1 MEWGRGGVG
10 EMRLRVSLFILMM
23 QDVKEKIETGTY
35 NEPTEF
41 LEDINLI
48 CDNAMTYNPPD
59 NDVYQMCAQCPYFIT
74 RTLTTPRLC
83 RAHELKD
90 YFEKKWEHVRDG
102 IVSKYQEEKLLAAV
116 ETSAFEKQAKSSQ
129 LKRDRTGLSVK
140 RIIENEKFDNSAP
153 LKVDEK
159 KTLSANMNKLPC
171 KKLGKIVEII
181 HARHP
186 TVLRRVPFVWFC
198 SIACSFIFCF

>member
-1 MEWGRGGVG
+1 
-10 EMRLRVSLFILMM
+10 
-23 QDVKEKIETGTY
+23 
-35 NEPTEF
+35 
-41 LEDINLI
+41 
-48 CDNAMTYNPPD
+48 
-59 NDVYQMCAQCPYFIT
+59 
-74 RTLTTPRLC
+74 
-83 RAHELKD
+83 LKD

-102 IVSKYQEEKLLAAV
+102 IVSKYQEEKLLSAV
-116 ETSAFEKQAKSSQ
+116 ETSASEKQAKSQQ

-140 RIIENEKFDNSAP
+140 RIIENEKFDNSTP

-186 TVLRRVPFVWFC
+186 TVLRCTCRFHPACICGPLC
-198 SIACSFIFCF
+198 SCMHIPTAIFECRDVSCDTHMFLRRQSDTDPDEITVDLDEVDPATIRFLIQIVDEALAARKRKQGRASDEQEA

>member
-1 MEWGRGGVG
+1 
-10 EMRLRVSLFILMM
+10 MRFQTKVVLCIPSS
-23 QDVKEKIETGTY
+23 
-35 NEPTEF
+35 
-41 LEDINLI
+41 
-48 CDNAMTYNPPD
+48 C
-59 NDVYQMCAQCPYFIT
+59 CC
-74 RTLTTPRLC
+74 C

-90 YFEKKWEHVRDG
+90 YFEKKWEHVKEG

-116 ETSAFEKQAKSSQ
+116 ETTSSEKQAKSSQ
-129 LKRDRTGLSVK
+129 LKRDRTDLSVK

-159 KTLSANMNKLPC
+159 KMLSANMNKLPC

-186 TVLRRVPFVWFC
+186 TVLR
-198 SIACSFIFCF
+198 

>member
-1 MEWGRGGVG
+1 VFAG
-10 EMRLRVSLFILMM
+10 ELYRARIFRSVVTYLS

-35 NEPTEF
+35 NEPGEF

-59 NDVYQMCAQCPYFIT
+59 NDVYQMYAKVPCICPKHFFFF
-74 RTLTTPRLC
+74 LTSSL

-90 YFEKKWEHVRDG
+90 YFEKKWEHVREG
-102 IVSKYQEEKLLAAV
+102 IISKYQEEKLLSAV
-116 ETSAFEKQAKSSQ
+116 ETTASEKLAKSQQ

-140 RIIENEKFDNSAP
+140 RIIENEKFDNSTP

-186 TVLRRVPFVWFC
+186 TVLRC
-198 SIACSFIFCF
+198 ANLDH

>member
-1 MEWGRGGVG
+1 
-10 EMRLRVSLFILMM
+10 L
-23 QDVKEKIETGTY
+23 
-35 NEPTEF
+35 
-41 LEDINLI
+41 
-48 CDNAMTYNPPD
+48 
-59 NDVYQMCAQCPYFIT
+59 
-74 RTLTTPRLC
+74 LTAAR

-90 YFEKKWEHVRDG
+90 YFEKKWEHVREG
-102 IVSKYQEEKLLAAV
+102 IISKYQEEKLLSAV
-116 ETSAFEKQAKSSQ
+116 ETSASEKQAKSQQ

-140 RIIENEKFDNSAP
+140 RIIENEKFDNSTP

-186 TVLRRVPFVWFC
+186 TVLRCVFLVDAAFLRAFKDAYVNFGIYAC
-198 SIACSFIFCF
+198 GSIRFLSPLCFFPGKATPTPTK

>member
-1 MEWGRGGVG
+1 MFTKCAHCALVTLPAS
-10 EMRLRVSLFILMM
+10 LR
-23 QDVKEKIETGTY
+23 
-35 NEPTEF
+35 
-41 LEDINLI
+41 
-48 CDNAMTYNPPD
+48 
-59 NDVYQMCAQCPYFIT
+59 
-74 RTLTTPRLC
+74 PRVF